1 MRSVSLQPLLLVLVL
16 LGARTS
22 ALAQGSDQV
31 ASLSLPDAPQAE
43 GQTQGAS
50 SSGTVKPLNSR
61 PPLDPSAPLTPEQVE
76 AVRTRKLAMVNGR
89 PYDQPSKKVIFD
101 DYVSDTYGLPA
112 VLRTTVRALY
122 SEARDAPKGWGQ
134 DLPGFLQRF
143 GANAGQTIV
152 SGNVRYAMELTF
164 HEDLRYIPCHGCSVK
179 AKVENALLA
188 EVTARHDSDGHRFF
202 TLTPTIADFSGPI
215 VAHSLWYPG
224 GANPGAGAVSARLAF
239 ATRVGS
245 HLFREF
251 VLERRHTDAP
261 VER

>member
-1 MRSVSLQPLLLVLVL
+1 M
-16 LGARTS
+16 
-22 ALAQGSDQV
+22 
-31 ASLSLPDAPQAE
+31 
-43 GQTQGAS
+43 
-50 SSGTVKPLNSR
+50 
-61 PPLDPSAPLTPEQVE
+61 LDPHTQLTPEQQE
-76 AVRTRKLAMVNGR
+76 ALRTGKLAIVNGR
-89 PYDQPSKKVIFD
+89 PYEQPTKKIIFD
-101 DYVSDTYGLPA
+101 DYVKDSYGLPA

-122 SEARDAPKGWGQ
+122 SEARDAPKGWGT
-134 DLPGFLQRF
+134 DFPGFMQRF
-143 GANAGQTIV
+143 GANAGQTII

-164 HEDLRYIPCHGCSVK
+164 HEDLRYIACHGCSVK
-179 AKVENALLA
+179 GKIENALLA

-251 VLERRHTDAP
+251 VLERRHAKNTAAQ
-261 VER
+261 